1 MPLSIRSVSV
11 SVERLEKSVTSLA
24 PVTSF
29 SGVLV
34 GSEVEGSP
42 PLSFG
47 KEWMGSRQPF
57 PGLPSLS
64 VAGVV
69 VGYEGAQVVLSY
81 SPESLGPH
89 PSSLEDF
96 VVKDD
101 DCLASGEDD
110 HVANRDV
117 RICCTLKSWLLV
129 FLLSILPWKR
139 M

>member
-1 MPLSIRSVSV
+1 M
-11 SVERLEKSVTSLA
+11 ERLEGSVTSLA
-24 PVTSF
+24 PVSAF

-34 GSEVEGSP
+34 GSEVEGSQ
-42 PLSFG
+42 PLSIG
-47 KEWMGSRQPF
+47 REWMGYMQPI
-57 PGLPSLS
+57 PGPPSLS

-69 VGYEGAQVVLSY
+69 VGHEGAQVVLSY
-81 SPESLGPH
+81 STASLGPH

-101 DCLASGEDD
+101 DCLVSGEDD

>member
-101 DCLASGEDD
+101 DCLVSGEDD

-117 RICCTLKSWLLV
+117 KDMLYFKNLV
-129 FLLSILPWKR
+129 ASFPP
-139 M
+139 